1 MTDQR
6 AEERFA
12 EQSRFRTYHG
22 AMEKELP
29 ILYTKQGCPWCEEA
43 VAFLD
48 EHGVGYRLKEVT
60 SDANAMA
67 EMTRKSGQGKA
78 PTLDWNGTILADFGT
93 DELVPFLQNRGVKL
107 EDS

>member
-1 MTDQR
+1 
-6 AEERFA
+6 
-12 EQSRFRTYHG
+12 
-22 AMEKELP
+22 MEKELP
-29 ILYTKQGCPWCEEA
+29 ILYTKKGCPWCEEA

-60 SDANAMA
+60 SDASAMA
-67 EMTRKSGQGKA
+67 EMLRKSGQIKA

-93 DELVPFLQNRGVKL
+93 EQLVPFLQNRGVKL

>member
-1 MTDQR
+1 
-6 AEERFA
+6 
-12 EQSRFRTYHG
+12 
-22 AMEKELP
+22 MEKELP
-29 ILYTKQGCPWCEEA
+29 ILYTKKGCPWCEEA

-60 SDANAMA
+60 SDASAMA
-67 EMTRKSGQGKA
+67 EMMRKSGQIKA

-93 DELVPFLQNRGVKL
+93 EQLVPFLQNRGVKL